1 MRSAHLKIV
10 CGIILFVLMAGTSQP
25 AGSQNRETGY
35 AVKKP
40 VFGGGNAVQP
50 WGILGYW
57 VKAAMKDSGW
67 DIQLCTVCQGGAREA
82 RLLTSKAMPVQPA
95 AGSKDPRQPNGP
107 IDFGATGAQFLKWV
121 YHGTHDF
128 AKEPGKPQNQV
139 RVIANLQD
147 PSYML
152 VAVKES
158 LGITDLRQLKN
169 KKDAPLKILASPQG
183 GDTVQ
188 AILDYYGLSKEF
200 VESTGGKFLAWNR
213 PEERKDVDVMIGFG
227 ALVKEEYDHWID
239 VTEHQNMRFLDLP
252 ADLKKK
258 LVEGYDL
265 QEVAIPEGLLR
276 GFDHAMQ
283 GIGRTG
289 DAIYGR
295 DDMPDD
301 FAYALAKALDEHKDL
316 LQWTLVPFSYNSQN
330 VWRCFDVPLHP
341 GAARYYKEKGYMR

>member
-1 MRSAHLKIV
+1 M
-10 CGIILFVLMAGTSQP
+10 ILFAFLSAVPQP
-25 AGSQNRETGY
+25 AYSQNRETGY

-40 VFGGGNAVQP
+40 VFGGGNAIQP

-67 DIQLCTVCQGGAREA
+67 DVQLCTVCQGGAREA
-82 RLLTSKAMPVQPA
+82 RLLTSKAMPVQPS
-95 AGSKDPRQPNGP
+95 AGSPGSNAPRQPNGP

-128 AKEPGKPQNQV
+128 AKDPAKPQTQV
-139 RVIANLQD
+139 RVIANIQD

-158 LGITDLRQLKN
+158 LGITDLRQLKD
-169 KKDAPLKILASPQG
+169 KKDTPIRIIATPQG

-200 VESTGGKFLAWNR
+200 VESTGGKFLAWNKA
-213 PEERKDVDVMIGFG
+213 EDRKDVNVMIGFG
-227 ALVKEEYDHWID
+227 ALVKEEYNHWID
-239 VTEHQNMRFLDLP
+239 VTEHENMKFLDLP
-252 ADLKKK
+252 GDLKKT
-258 LVEGYDL
+258 LVKDYDL
-265 QEVAIPEGLLR
+265 DEVEVPEGLLR
-276 GFDHAMQ
+276 GFDHAMH

-289 DAIYGR
+289 DVVYGR

-301 FAYALAKALDEHKDL
+301 FAYALAKALDDHKDL

-330 VWRCFDVPLHP
+330 VWKCFDVPLHP
-341 GAARYYKEKGYMR
+341 GAARYYREKGYMK